1 MDNLSIEV
9 GNGVHLRATS
19 SYIRLQVFVLERS
32 LALSDEFDQKDQSD
46 TIYSVLFEEA
56 LPVATARFLQE
67 DERVARIGR
76 VATLKD
82 YRGKQLGSRVVN
94 SLEALAKEKQIE
106 RLLIHAEITAAGFYE
121 GLGYC
126 SVGKPYDE
134 DGVPCITLEKQF

>member
-1 MDNLSIEV
+1 MV
-9 GNGVHLRATS
+9 
-19 SYIRLQVFVLERS
+19 
-32 LALSDEFDQKDQSD
+32 
-46 TIYSVLFEEA
+46 
-56 LPVATARFLQE
+56 TARFLQE

-106 RLLIHAEITAAGFYE
+106 RLLIHAELTAAGFYE

-126 SVGKPYDE
+126 SAGKPYDE
-134 DGVPCITLEKQF
+134 DGVPCITLEKQL